1 MAGVYRRQGDI
12 ETAKGHLRAATIYH
26 KGTGSKRQQSRCLN
40 DMAELDR
47 FTGDTDKAEEGYRL
61 ALQLLEALGDQ
72 RFYVAGLNLG
82 IIYSETNRPVEA
94 RIQLEQCHRA
104 LQSSGMLGVDGV
116 TCLCLAHVHAQLGL
130 LSKWQKYFEE
140 GTRLIG
146 ETGFTD
152 VDIARSTQKGGEQLL
167 LNGFVDEAR
176 RSLEFSRDH
185 WEQLERDKEA
195 ADLTDIIDELS

>member
-1 MAGVYRRQGDI
+1 
-12 ETAKGHLRAATIYH
+12 
-26 KGTGSKRQQSRCLN
+26 
-40 DMAELDR
+40 
-47 FTGDTDKAEEGYRL
+47 
-61 ALQLLEALGDQ
+61 
-72 RFYVAGLNLG
+72 
-82 IIYSETNRPVEA
+82 
-94 RIQLEQCHRA
+94 
-104 LQSSGMLGVDGV
+104 MLGVDGV